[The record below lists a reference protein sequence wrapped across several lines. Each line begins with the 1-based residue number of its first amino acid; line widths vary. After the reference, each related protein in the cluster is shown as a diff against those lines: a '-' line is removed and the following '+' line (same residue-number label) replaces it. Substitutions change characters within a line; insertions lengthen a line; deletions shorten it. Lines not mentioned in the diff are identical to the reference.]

1 MKGEAIG
8 RGDGETGMGVP
19 CSLDCF
25 LLSRD
30 IDIFEDP
37 RKLGCLPSP
46 GRADCLTCYPGS
58 VGLSGARDVQ
68 AADVCEAEQFVKLD
82 HLGLVTLKL
91 SGMQILREYMELVL
105 EQSIGDLISGTDRL
119 EIEGK
124 GV

>member
-68 AADVCEAEQFVKLD
+68 AADVCEAGQPGASHTEAVWDADF
-82 HLGLVTLKL
+82 
-91 SGMQILREYMELVL
+91 
-105 EQSIGDLISGTDRL
+105 
-119 EIEGK
+119 EGIHGA
-124 GV
+124 GVRTVYR